1 MHEGSTAAV
10 RHPPATTMTAVI
22 SASPGTAASR
32 RSVVGGAMALALL
45 LVGVAC
51 GGTNAPPGA
60 TPTTTP
66 RKPAHYVESSCVT
79 TPQPV
84 SLLAGA
90 HCGEL
95 EVPVDRTRSDG
106 PTLRLAVAIVPSET
120 QPPTAEPIVFLEG
133 GPGLDGIAA
142 PPIAPGAGLGHNRDL
157 ILIGQRGTQTTSTP
171 LLCPELD
178 EFYARRVGLVYDA
191 PATGDL
197 DIRAVTECR
206 RRLAATTDLA
216 AYNTTE
222 SARDLVDLRKA
233 LRLDRWSVFGHSYGT
248 DLALVYMN
256 LDGPAITAV
265 ALDGVTPPSAA
276 GLGWTWPSARGAFDA
291 VMRACEAQTAC
302 AQRYPGLGATFV
314 RLVGELERNP
324 VTTTVDLPGHPG
336 TTVVIDGGTL
346 LAWFVGAA
354 GRLTAGIPAAID
366 DLDHGNP
373 QSIAT
378 QYASGWMNTGPS
390 NATVATGLTL
400 SIWCSEWVPFE
411 TFDDQMRQAR
421 TAFPDFPESVLAQA
435 PQLPFLREECA
446 VWNVPKAPDSVRD
459 VTRGSI
465 PTLVLTGGFDA
476 RTGPMWGDYVA
487 EDLSRSTVV
496 VVPGWG
502 HGVFL
507 NPCGAQVIA
516 SFFRDP
522 NRPDTRCVAATPL
535 PEFTI
540 LPPR

>member
-1 MHEGSTAAV
+1 MPVVRKFAYEEWLGRSNSFTIGDGSV
-10 RHPPATTMTAVI
+10 RNAQRLT
-22 SASPGTAASR
+22 
-32 RSVVGGAMALALL
+32 ALAFALV
-45 LVGVAC
+45 LVGAAC
-51 GGTNAPPGA
+51 GGSSAPPGA
-60 TPTTTP
+60 TRTTAGRTSSP
-66 RKPAHYVESSCVT
+66 YVESPCAT

-84 SLLAGA
+84 PLLAGA

-95 EVPVDRTRSDG
+95 VVPVDRTRPDG
-106 PTLRLAVAIVPSET
+106 PTLRLAVAIIPSET
-120 QPPTAEPIVFLEG
+120 QPPTAAPIVFLEG
-133 GPGLDGIAA
+133 GPGLDGIAV
-142 PPIAPGAGLGHNRDL
+142 PPVTLDAGLGHNRDL

-191 PATGDL
+191 PATGEL
-197 DIRAVTECR
+197 DVRAVAECH

-222 SARDLVDLRKA
+222 SARDLIDLRKA
-233 LRLDRWSVFGHSYGT
+233 LRLDRWSVFAHSYGT

-265 ALDGVTPPSAA
+265 ALDGVTPPSVA

-291 VMRACEAQTAC
+291 VMRACATQPAC

-346 LAWFVGAA
+346 LESFVGAA

-373 QSIAT
+373 QTVAT

-390 NATVATGLTL
+390 NTTVATGLTL
-400 SIWCSEWVPFE
+400 SVFCSEWVPFE
-411 TFDDQMRQAR
+411 TLDDQMRQAHK
-421 TAFPDFPESVLAQA
+421 AFPDFPESVLAQA
-435 PQLPFLREECA
+435 PQLAFLREECA

-459 VTRGSI
+459 ITSSSI
-465 PTLVLTGGFDA
+465 PALVITGEFDA
-476 RTGPMWGDYVA
+476 RTGPIWGEYVA
-487 EDLSRSTVV
+487 ENLSRSTVV
-496 VVPGWG
+496 VIPDWG
-502 HGVFL
+502 HGAFL

-516 SFFRDP
+516 SFFDHP
-522 NRPDTRCVAATPL
+522 DRPDTGCVAVIPPTD
-535 PEFTI
+535 FTI
-540 LPPR
+540 LPPRG